1 MNTVFYQPISRGQP
15 RLTSI
20 AMTIVCL
27 SALPSVSQAACNTL
41 FQADVTAVGTTQ
53 QFCLSSIEDLYQTAI
68 RNVGNSFPGYT
79 ETSAVSSSIN
89 FLGVP
94 ISVGYA
100 QNSSTVTFNIPELG
114 INQSFAGATRADS
127 AILLRKYLE
136 DNPDILARI
145 QRRNAALSPLS
156 PIAGVGGVLPNAIL
170 SDFATSFGD
179 SPTRIATSQTNASQG
194 AQSVLGAGVVLNSQ
208 KVLGAKVNSF
218 SIPLSYTV
226 RNDIDPRRQALL
238 RASVGM
244 TDAAGSRSYQARVS
258 AGYRFPMSDQ
268 WVLTPMAGLSFAGS
282 KDAGFAVGVLN
293 GSLGSTYTWEL
304 EKFDVTLG
312 SMVGYYQTFKPP
324 VKLASDPK
332 IRITALA
339 NGIFISQPVTISE
352 RRMSIEY
359 GLTDTRLGGT
369 EVYQKDSQ
377 ELSISLGTNK
387 NALSARSFFRATLA
401 LQHSRNSKGASLSVN
416 YWF

>member
-1 MNTVFYQPISRGQP
+1 MKIRFHQRSLRVRVRQTYVVMA
-15 RLTSI
+15 I
-20 AMTIVCL
+20 ACL
-27 SALPSVSQAACNTL
+27 STLPSVSQAACNTL
-41 FQADVTAVGTTQ
+41 FQADVTTVGTTQ

-79 ETSAVSSSIN
+79 DTSAVNSSIN

-94 ISVGYA
+94 ITVGYA
-100 QNSSTVTFNIPELG
+100 QNSNTVTFNVPELG
-114 INQSFAGATRADS
+114 INQSFTGATRTDS

-156 PIAGVGGVLPNAIL
+156 PITGVGGVLPNAIL
-170 SDFATSFGD
+170 SDFASSFGD

-208 KVLGAKVNSF
+208 RVLGAKVNTF

-238 RASVGM
+238 RASFGM
-244 TDAAGSRSYQARVS
+244 TDAAGSRSYQGRVS

-268 WVLTPMAGLSFAGS
+268 WVLTPMGGLSLAGS

-304 EKFDVTLG
+304 EKFDITVG
-312 SMVGYYQTFKPP
+312 NMVGYYQTFKPP

-332 IRITALA
+332 IRLTAFA
-339 NGIFISQPVTISE
+339 NGIFISQPITISE
-352 RRMSIEY
+352 RRMSLEY
-359 GLTDTRLGGT
+359 GLTDTRLAGT

-401 LQHSRNSKGASLSVN
+401 VQHARSSNGVSLSVN

>member
-1 MNTVFYQPISRGQP
+1 MNTVFSQLASRVRP
-15 RLTSI
+15 RQTSI
-20 AMTIVCL
+20 MMAMACMSV
-27 SALPSVSQAACNTL
+27 LPGLSQAACNSL
-41 FQADVTAVGTTQ
+41 FQADISTAGTTR
-53 QFCLSSIEDLYQTAI
+53 QFCVDSIEDLYQTAV
-68 RNVGNSFPGYT
+68 RNVGNNFPGYT
-79 ETSAVSSSIN
+79 ETSALNSSIN

-94 ISVGYA
+94 VSLRFD
-100 QNSSTVTFNIPELG
+100 QNSRTLAFNIPELG
-114 INQSFAGATRADS
+114 ISQTFTGATRTDS

-145 QRRNAALSPLS
+145 QRRYAALSPLS
-156 PIAGVGGVLPNAIL
+156 PITGVGGVLPNAIL
-170 SDFATSFGD
+170 SDFASSFAD
-179 SPTRIATSQTNASQG
+179 SPSRIATSQTNASQG
-194 AQSVLGAGVVLNSQ
+194 AQSVLGAGVVLSSQ
-208 KVLGAKVNSF
+208 KVLSAKVNTF
-218 SIPLSYTV
+218 SVPLSYTV

-238 RASVGM
+238 RASFGM
-244 TDAAGSRSYQARVS
+244 TDTAGSRTYQGRAS

-312 SMVGYYQTFKPP
+312 NMLGYYQTFKPP
-324 VKLASDPK
+324 VKLVSDPK
-332 IRITALA
+332 IRLTALA
-339 NGIFISQPVTISE
+339 NGVFVSQPITISD

-387 NALSARSFFRATLA
+387 NALSSRSFFRATLA
-401 LQHSRNSKGASLSVN
+401 FQHAKNSKGVSLSVN